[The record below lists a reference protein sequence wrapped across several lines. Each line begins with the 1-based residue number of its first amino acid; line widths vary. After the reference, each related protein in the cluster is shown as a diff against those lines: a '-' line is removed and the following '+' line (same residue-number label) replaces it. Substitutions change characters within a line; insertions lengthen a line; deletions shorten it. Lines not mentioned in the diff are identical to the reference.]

1 MSKNGVFSGLYFPAI
16 GLNTERYEVFSA
28 NAGKYR
34 PVKTLYL
41 QTFHAVFCIIIYS
54 FACQFS
60 LPSWNYNATTI
71 DTAIIRSGRLMMC
84 LQNRC
89 SYEFDKIH
97 KKTPTLGSRFKR
109 SCRSIEF
116 NFIKKRDSG
125 TCLLVILGN
134 F

>member
-1 MSKNGVFSGLYFPAI
+1 MSKYGVFSGPYFPVI

-41 QTFHAVFCIIIYS
+41 ATFHAVFGIIIYS

-71 DTAIIRSGRLMMC
+71 DTAIIRSSRLVMFC
-84 LQNRC
+84 
-89 SYEFDKIH
+89 
-97 KKTPTLGSRFKR
+97 KTGVLT
-109 SCRSIEF
+109 
-116 NFIKKRDSG
+116 NFTKFTRKHQHLS
-125 TCLLVILGN
+125 LVLKEVADL
-134 F
+134 